1 MVTCG
6 SIVLRGGQS
15 RRMGRPK
22 DGLDFGG
29 ETLLERVVG
38 RLGERAGP
46 IVVVSAT
53 NQDPP
58 MLSGVVI
65 MAHDAVAGRGPLEG
79 LAAGLRAMP
88 EGVEL
93 VYATGVDAPFL
104 DVRLIE
110 LLEALIGDHDLA
122 IPWALGR
129 YHPLAAV
136 YRRAAALPAV
146 EDLLSQGKSRLTD
159 VTIALKTRV
168 VSESELRADDPAL
181 ARLRNI
187 NSPEDYSRAIE
198 DLARRRGNR

>member
-6 SIVLRGGQS
+6 AIVLRGGQS

-29 ETLLERVVG
+29 ETLLARVVG
-38 RLGERAGP
+38 RLGARAGP
-46 IVVVSAT
+46 IVVVSAN

-65 MAHDAVAGRGPLEG
+65 MTRDAVAGRGPLEG

-88 EGVEL
+88 DGVEL

-122 IPWALGR
+122 IPWAFGH

-136 YRRAAALPAV
+136 YRKAVALPAV
-146 EDLLSQGKSRLTD
+146 EKLLSQGKLRLAD
-159 VTIALKTRV
+159 VTLALKTRV
-168 VSESELRADDPAL
+168 VIEAELRAVDPEL
-181 ARLRNI
+181 ASLRNI
-187 NSPEDYSRAIE
+187 NTPEDYSRAFE
-198 DLARRRGNR
+198 DLKS